1 MLKSMRYVLL
11 ILVLMLP
18 SVHLLAQDAT
28 PAATPEATQ
37 AVLPDLGGREINI
50 AVENA
55 YPPYN
60 AKDANGRTYGWDYD
74 TLRDICGVLNCV
86 PKFDE
91 MAWDGM
97 LLAVSQGSVDIAAD
111 GITSTPE
118 RAQTVDFSSLYQAYD
133 ETLMVRADETR
144 FSTVDELKKVPNFL
158 VGTQVGTTNEQTSHQ
173 IFGADHTK
181 SYQLF
186 PQAVQ
191 ALLNGDVDA
200 VEIDRPAGVGE
211 IATTPGLKLLSIN
224 IKHEGLAFAFPKG
237 SDLVAPVDAAMAYL
251 ESSGRWDQLYARW
264 FLPSLANADGSKL
277 AITVAVPPL
286 DPPYSFQ
293 KDGAGVGWYYDIVNS
308 ACKLLLCDPTFKVM
322 NWSQAQDGLKAG
334 TVDLTFQGTQ
344 FVFAPNSKIASAF
357 NLATEQEVSNYT
369 WGDMFKQWFESA
381 Q

>member
-1 MLKSMRYVLL
+1 MLKRLPLIVLL
-11 ILVLMLP
+11 LVVILP
-18 SVHLLAQDAT
+18 SMQLFAQDAT
-28 PAATPEATQ
+28 PEATPAATQISA
-37 AVLPDLGGREINI
+37 ASLPNLNGRHITV
-50 AVENA
+50 AVEDA

-60 AKDANGRTYGWDYD
+60 SKDANGRTFGWDYD

-86 PKFDE
+86 ADFDE

-97 LLAVSQGSVDIAAD
+97 LLAVSQGAVDVAAD
-111 GITSTPE
+111 GITATDE

-133 ETLMVRADETR
+133 ETLMVRADENR
-144 FSTVDELKKVPNFL
+144 FSDVDGLKAVSNFL
-158 VGTQVGTTNEQTSHQ
+158 VGTQVGTTNEATSHE

-224 IKHEGLAFAFPKG
+224 IKHQGLAFAFPKG

-251 ESSGRWDQLYARW
+251 EQIGRWDQIQARW
-264 FLPSLANADGSKL
+264 FLPTLAAPDGSKL

-286 DPPYSFQ
+286 DAPYSANG
-293 KDGAGVGWYYDIVNS
+293 KGWYYDVVNNIC
-308 ACKLLLCDPTFKVM
+308 ALVLCEPTFKEM
-322 NWSQAQDGLKAG
+322 SWADTQAGLTG
-334 TVDLTFQGTQ
+334 GSVDLAFQGTQ
-344 FVFAPNSKIASAF
+344 FVFAPNSKIATAF
-357 NLATEQEVSNYT
+357 NEASEQDVANFT
-369 WGDMFKQWFESA
+369 WGDMWKQWFEAPAS
-381 Q
+381 